1 MDINSELKISCL
13 VFTTLLVGYLVTDTM
28 DKKAVKADQK
38 FEASL
43 KLHIE
48 KQKRRTL
55 CFSVRGDQ
63 IVISGEENALDF
75 TLLNMESMTVKEMMD
90 VIKTMDDDVNMK
102 YKTTET
108 VVFPPLKEKF
118 KGKKWSLLI
127 ARNELTTCLNI
138 LGFGKGGVKKYRVE
152 ADEPEGWPDQHSFMD
167 FVHPSYAK
175 FEIVNDI
182 IESIYENHGY
192 DIKSYHVIDD
202 HDEEE
207 EDEEEDEEG
216 QEEGEE
222 EGDEEG
228 EEEVDEEGEDHDE
241 NANTSFETQP
251 KKKKKLG

>member
-1 MDINSELKISCL
+1 
-13 VFTTLLVGYLVTDTM
+13 M
-28 DKKAVKADQK
+28 DKKAIKADQK
-38 FEASL
+38 FEASV
-43 KLHIE
+43 KLHVE

-63 IVISGEENALDF
+63 LVISGEENALDF

-108 VVFPPLKEKF
+108 VVFPPFKYKF

-138 LGFGKGGVKKYRVE
+138 LGFGKGGVRKYKVE
-152 ADEPEGWPDQHSFMD
+152 ADEPEGWPDQHSFID

-182 IESIYENHGY
+182 IESIYEHHGY
-192 DIKSYHVIDD
+192 DIKSH
-202 HDEEE
+202 HNEEE
-207 EDEEEDEEG
+207 EDEDEEEEEEG
-216 QEEGEE
+216 QEDERESEE
-222 EGDEEG
+222 EGEG
-228 EEEVDEEGEDHDE
+228 VISEADE
-241 NANTSFETQP
+241 NENLSFESP
-251 KKKKKLG
+251 KKKKRKIK

>member
-1 MDINSELKISCL
+1 MDINSEFKISCL
-13 VFTTLLVGYLVTDTM
+13 VFTTLLVGNLVTDTM

-63 IVISGEENALDF
+63 IVMSGKENALDF

-90 VIKTMDDDVNMK
+90 VIKTMEDDVNMK
-102 YKTTET
+102 YKTRGT

-138 LGFGKGGVKKYRVE
+138 LGFAKGWSKPMNQKVGQTNIASWTLFTQV
-152 ADEPEGWPDQHSFMD
+152 M
-167 FVHPSYAK
+167 PS
-175 FEIVNDI
+175 
-182 IESIYENHGY
+182 
-192 DIKSYHVIDD
+192 
-202 HDEEE
+202 
-207 EDEEEDEEG
+207 
-216 QEEGEE
+216 
-222 EGDEEG
+222 
-228 EEEVDEEGEDHDE
+228 
-241 NANTSFETQP
+241 
-251 KKKKKLG
+251 LRL